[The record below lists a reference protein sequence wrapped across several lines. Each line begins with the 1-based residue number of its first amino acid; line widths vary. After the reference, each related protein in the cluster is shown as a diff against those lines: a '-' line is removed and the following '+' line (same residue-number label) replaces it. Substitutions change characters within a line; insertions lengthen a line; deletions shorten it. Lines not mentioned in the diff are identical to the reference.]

1 LQGHSDWI
9 RDITISGDGH
19 FLASGGNDRS
29 IILWD
34 LQSMRMIQVMREH
47 EHVVESV
54 AFAVTEAQEQVI
66 EKALSNKIVAGGGQV
81 GNAGAERR
89 IKFLLSGSRDRTVRM
104 WEAHSGTMLMI
115 FSSHDNWVRG
125 VRFHPTGKY
134 AVSVSEDKTLRLFDI
149 EVSNI
154 N

>member
-1 LQGHSDWI
+1 
-9 RDITISGDGH
+9 
-19 FLASGGNDRS
+19 
-29 IILWD
+29 
-34 LQSMRMIQVMREH
+34 MIQVMREH